1 MAMLNNQ
8 MVNLFPFPLILEDV
22 FIWFHVELRVC
33 ALVSCLVA
41 GVTRP
46 CIVKPFIAT
55 WQQVLLIGVV
65 SSPMVYCLV
74 YSPYREGATNVVG
87 VSSSFKTGASW
98 HEPWGPQEP
107 RLSVVSNR
115 EKLVLNFVVLNLHP
129 LGRYIYIVYI
139 YITETVYHSALG
151 RGGLRAWWEW
161 CYFQTKSGWFR
172 FRCFNS
178 NKE

>member
-1 MAMLNNQ
+1 MATLNNQ

-46 CIVKPFIAT
+46 CTVKPFIAT

-74 YSPYREGATNVVG
+74 YSPYREGATNVG
-87 VSSSFKTGASW
+87 VSSFFKMGASW
-98 HEPWGPQEP
+98 HEPWGPQES

-115 EKLVLNFVVLNLHP
+115 EKLVLNLVVLNLHP
-129 LGRYIYIVYI
+129 LGIYIYISRRVC
-139 YITETVYHSALG
+139 ITAHWAE
-151 RGGLRAWWEW
+151 ED
-161 CYFQTKSGWFR
+161 
-172 FRCFNS
+172 
-178 NKE
+178 

>member
-1 MAMLNNQ
+1 MLNNQ

-87 VSSSFKTGASW
+87 VSSSFKTGAS
-98 HEPWGPQEP
+98 
-107 RLSVVSNR
+107 
-115 EKLVLNFVVLNLHP
+115 
-129 LGRYIYIVYI
+129 
-139 YITETVYHSALG
+139 
-151 RGGLRAWWEW
+151 
-161 CYFQTKSGWFR
+161 
-172 FRCFNS
+172 
-178 NKE
+178 

>member
-107 RLSVVSNR
+107 RLSLVSNR

-129 LGRYIYIVYI
+129 LGRYIYIYYI
-139 YITETVYHSALG
+139 YIYHGDCVSQRIG
-151 RGGLRAWWEW
+151 PRR
-161 CYFQTKSGWFR
+161 TKSMMGMVLF
-172 FRCFNS
+172 S
-178 NKE
+178 NQEWMIPIPLFQFK